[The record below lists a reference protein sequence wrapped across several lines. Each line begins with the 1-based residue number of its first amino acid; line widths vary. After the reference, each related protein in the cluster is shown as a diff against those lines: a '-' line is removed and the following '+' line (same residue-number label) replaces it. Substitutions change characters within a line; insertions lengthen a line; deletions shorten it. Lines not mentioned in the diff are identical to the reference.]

1 MANGPN
7 SKLRYSVRA
16 WVAILS
22 VSTGP
27 ISLIGLFLIKIE
39 PSNSQTLGL
48 VLGLVLGWGGAVV
61 TSQFQAP
68 GSGPKSGS

>member
-1 MANGPN
+1 MANGAD

-16 WVAILS
+16 WVAILA

-27 ISLIGLFLIKIE
+27 IALIGLFLIKIE
-39 PSNSQTLGL
+39 PSNAQTLGL

-68 GSGPKSGS
+68 GTGQKTP